1 MVEVTTHSIIMLSPG
16 PHPGFDFG
24 AYKRAAV
31 ASSAEFM
38 IFMNHYSRPLV
49 KEWDRHLLAAAQLPD
64 VGIAG
69 CTGSHEGIEGSPFPN
84 EHIRTN
90 AFCMRRELFLSL
102 DLPEPKCK
110 RDASLLEAGPNSLTR
125 QILASGMRS
134 VVVDSDGYR
143 RDLIAAR
150 DSATFR
156 WGKQSRLLVADNRTD
171 HYANGSPEERRY
183 LQRLAWGEN
192 E

>member
-1 MVEVTTHSIIMLSPG
+1 MTHSIIVLSPG

-24 AYKRAAV
+24 AYRRAAL

-38 IFMNHYSRPLV
+38 IFMNHHSRPLV
-49 KEWDRHLLAAAQLPD
+49 ENWDRHLLYAAKLSN

-69 CTGSHEGIEGSPFPN
+69 CTGSYEGIEGSPFPN
-84 EHIRTN
+84 PHIRTN
-90 AFCMRRELFLSL
+90 AFCMRRELFLAL
-102 DLPEPKCK
+102 DMPEPRTK
-110 RDASLLEAGPNSLTR
+110 RDASLLEAGPNSITK
-125 QILASGMRS
+125 QVLARGLRAVVSGFGEHRAI
-134 VVVDSDGYR
+134 DIGDGLAKET
-143 RDLIAAR
+143 D
-150 DSATFR
+150 TFR
-156 WGKQSRLLVADNRTD
+156 WGDQFYLLVADNRTD